1 MTQLDDFSL
10 DQLAGAIALGLS
22 SVGGLM
28 MILFKSRCVSVEQ
41 SCCWG
46 LFKYRCSRQPPPEAD
61 SETDEEEG
69 MAATATA
76 PVAAAAPAAAPA
88 NAVVGV

>member
-46 LFKYRCSRQPPPEAD
+46 LFRYRCSRQPPPEAEGD
-61 SETDEEEG
+61 ETDEEEG
-69 MAATATA
+69 RAAASASAAVANA
-76 PVAAAAPAAAPA
+76 PAAPASA
-88 NAVVGV
+88 

>member
-46 LFKYRCSRQPPPEAD
+46 LFRYRCSRQPPPEAD
-61 SETDEEEG
+61 SETDDEEG
-69 MAATATA
+69 RAASA
-76 PVAAAAPAAAPA
+76 PAAPASAAPA
-88 NAVVGV
+88 SAVVGA